1 MGIIPGKVFEYLASE
16 QPILAIGPLE
26 GDTAA
31 ILRKQAGTHIV
42 GFQDEIHWPQIIEMC
57 AVKPQRKEAL
67 LPYSRK
73 ALAEKIDQLLKELLS
88 NDKG

>member
-1 MGIIPGKVFEYLASE
+1 MGIIPGKIFEYLASE

-26 GDTAA
+26 GDSAN
-31 ILRKQAGTHIV
+31 ILRGQAGTHVV
-42 GFQDEIHWPQIIEMC
+42 GFEDPIDWPIIIEMC
-57 AVKPQRKEAL
+57 TVKPQRKETL

>member
-1 MGIIPGKVFEYLASE
+1 
-16 QPILAIGPLE
+16 
-26 GDTAA
+26 
-31 ILRKQAGTHIV
+31 
-42 GFQDEIHWPQIIEMC
+42 MC